1 MKGTSISISVNINGE
16 HRDAYLATPPAGTGP
31 GLLVLDDVGADEHR
45 RKTADEYAME
55 GYVALAPDLRSL
67 DDAQAVHDVDTA
79 LEALRARPAV
89 RGKIAVLGYGS
100 GGRLAFLAAARLK
113 VDAAIAYYP
122 VGLDAYLGE
131 ASAVGCPILFHLAEN
146 DQQVTAAQ
154 REKIRAAFA
163 AHDNVEFFVYR
174 GADRGFSNR
183 GSEAYDRISAQ
194 IARSRTIGLL
204 RTYLGPRYDLNAM
217 WERHGD
223 CEFALRDVDATM
235 ATMVDEP
242 YVNHIPTLTG
252 GIGKRELYR
261 FYKHHFIP
269 GLPKDTKMIPISRT
283 IGSDSVVDEVLFCFT
298 HDQEV
303 DFLLPGIAP
312 TGKWVEVPLVVII
325 QFRGDKVAHE
335 HIYWDSASA
344 LVQVGALDPKG
355 LPTTGIDTA
364 RKAIDEKS
372 IPSNRL
378 MARWKDSAG
387 KD

>member
-1 MKGTSISISVNINGE
+1 MTGMVISISAESGLF
-16 HRDAYLATPPAGTGP
+16 DAYLATPPAGSGP
-31 GLLVLDDVGADEHR
+31 GLILLDEVDANEGLRQA
-45 RKTADEYAME
+45 ADEYAAE
-55 GYVALAPDLRSL
+55 GYVALALNLRNL
-67 DDAQAVHDVDTA
+67 DADQATQDVGA
-79 LEALRARPAV
+79 ARSALRARPEV
-89 RGKIAVLGYGS
+89 RGKVAVLGYGE
-100 GGRLAFLAAARLK
+100 GGRPAFLAAARLQLG
-113 VDAAIAYYP
+113 AAISYDP
-122 VGLDAYLGE
+122 IGLEAHLEE
-131 ASAVGCPILFHLAEN
+131 ASAVRCPILFHFAEN
-146 DQQVTAAQ
+146 DQQFTAAQ
-154 REKIRAAFA
+154 REKIRAALA
-163 AHDNVEFFVYR
+163 AHDSAEFFVYR
-174 GADRGFSNR
+174 GANRGFSRR
-183 GSEAYDRISAQ
+183 GSDSYDRISTQ

-204 RTYLGPRYDLNAM
+204 RTSLGPRYDLNAM

-252 GIGKRELYR
+252 GIGRRELYR

-269 GLPKDTKMIPISRT
+269 GLPKDTKMVPISRT
-283 IGSDSVVDEVLFCFT
+283 IGPDSVVDEVLFCFT

-344 LVQVGALDPKG
+344 LVQVGALDPNG
-355 LPTTGIDTA
+355 LPTTGINTA

-372 IPSNRL
+372 VPSNRL
-378 MARWKDSAG
+378 MARWAESAG
-387 KD
+387 KA

>member
-1 MKGTSISISVNINGE
+1 MNETAIQISAEGS
-16 HRDAYLATPPAGTGP
+16 RFDAYLSRPAAGSGP
-31 GLLVLDDVGADEHR
+31 ALLLLDDVGGREHLR
-45 RKTADEYAME
+45 NAADEYAEE
-55 GYVALAPDLRSL
+55 GYVTLALDLRSI
-67 DDAQAVHDVDTA
+67 DEARAMSDVDAA
-79 LEALRARPAV
+79 LIAIRARPEV
-89 RGKIAVLGYGS
+89 QGKVAVLGYGV
-100 GGRLAFLAAARLK
+100 GGRFAFLAAARLK
-113 VDAAIAYYP
+113 IDAAIVYYP
-122 VGLDAYLGE
+122 AGLEEHLDE
-131 ASAVGCPILFHLAEN
+131 ASTVRCPILFHFAEN
-146 DQQVTAAQ
+146 DRQITAAG
-154 REKIRAAFA
+154 REKARTVFA
-163 AHDNVEFFVYR
+163 AHDGAEFFVYR
-174 GADRGFSNR
+174 GKSYGFSNR
-183 GSEAYDRISAQ
+183 AGDCYDRISAQ

-204 RTYLGPRYDLNAM
+204 RTYLGPRYDLNAI

-252 GIGKRELYR
+252 GIGKHELYR

-269 GLPKDTKMIPISRT
+269 GLPKDTRMVPISRT
-283 IGSDSVVDEVLFCFT
+283 IGPDSVVDEVLFCFT

-325 QFRGDKVAHE
+325 QFLGDKVAHE
-335 HIYWDSASA
+335 HIHWDSASA

-372 IPSNRL
+372 LPSNRL
-378 MARWKDSAG
+378 MPRWALSAG

>member
-1 MKGTSISISVNINGE
+1 MKGTAISISAESG
-16 HRDAYLATPPAGTGP
+16 RLDAYFAAPPTGSGP
-31 GLLVLDDVGADEHR
+31 GLLLLDDIGANEHR
-45 RKTADEYAME
+45 HQTADEYANE
-55 GYVALAPDLRSL
+55 GYAALALELQSL
-67 DDAQAVHDVDTA
+67 DAVRA
-79 LEALRARPAV
+79 LDNINAALAALRARPEV
-89 RGKIAVLGYGS
+89 RGKIAVLGCGF

-122 VGLDAYLGE
+122 AGIE
-131 ASAVGCPILFHLAEN
+131 AHLAEAPAVRCPILFHFAEN
-146 DQQVTAAQ
+146 DPHLTASL

-163 AHDNVEFFVYR
+163 AHDRAEFFVYR
-174 GADRGFSNR
+174 GAGQGFSNR
-183 GSEAYDRISAQ
+183 GSDSYDRISAQ
-194 IARSRTIGLL
+194 IARSRSIGVL
-204 RTYLGPRYDLNAM
+204 RRYLGPRYDLNAI

-223 CEFALRDVDATM
+223 AEFALRDVDATM
-235 ATMVDEP
+235 ATMVEEP

-252 GIGKRELYR
+252 GIGRRELYR

-269 GLPKDTKMIPISRT
+269 GLPKDTKMVPISRT
-283 IGSDSVVDEVLFCFT
+283 IGPDSVVDEVLFCFT

-335 HIYWDSASA
+335 HIHWDSASA

-372 IPSNRL
+372 ISSNGL
-378 MARWKDSAG
+378 MPRWKESAD

>member
-1 MKGTSISISVNINGE
+1 MNGTPISISAE
-16 HRDAYLATPPAGTGP
+16 HGSFDAYMATPSVGSGP
-31 GLLVLDDVGADEHR
+31 GLLLLDEPGGSEHVR
-45 RKTADEYAME
+45 QTADEYAAE
-55 GYVALAPDLRSL
+55 GYVALAPEFRSV
-67 DDAQAVHDVDTA
+67 DPSRTMHDIGAA
-79 LEALRARPAV
+79 LTALRARPEV
-89 RGKIAVLGYGS
+89 RAKSAALGYGR
-100 GGRLAFLAAARLK
+100 GAMLAVLAAAQLNI
-113 VDAAIAYYP
+113 DAAIVYYP
-122 VGLDAYLGE
+122 AGLDTHLDE
-131 ASAVGCPILFHLAEN
+131 ASAVRCPILFHFAEK
-146 DQQVTAAQ
+146 DRTVTAVQ

-163 AHDNVEFFVYR
+163 AHDHAEFFVYR
-174 GADRGFSNR
+174 GTDNGFSDR
-183 GSEAYDRISAQ
+183 RRDSYDRISAQ
-194 IARSRTIGLL
+194 IARSRTSGLL

-223 CEFALRDVDATM
+223 CEFALRDADATM

-252 GIGKRELYR
+252 GIGQRELYR

-269 GLPKDTKMIPISRT
+269 GLPKDTRMVPISRT
-283 IGSDSVVDEVLFCFT
+283 IGPDSVVDEVLFCFT

-335 HIYWDSASA
+335 HIHWDSASA

-372 IPSNRL
+372 VPSNQL
-378 MARWKDSAG
+378 MARWKESAD

>member
-1 MKGTSISISVNINGE
+1 MSGTVISIDAGSGSF
-16 HRDAYLATPPAGTGP
+16 DAYLATPPIGSGP
-31 GLLVLDDVGADEHR
+31 GLLLLDELGQHEHVR
-45 RKTADEYAME
+45 TAAEESAAE
-55 GYVALAPDLRSL
+55 GYVALAFNLRSTEESRAL
-67 DDAQAVHDVDTA
+67 DDIDAA
-79 LEALRARPAV
+79 LAALRV
-89 RGKIAVLGYGS
+89 RSEVSGKLATLGYGT
-100 GGRLAFLAAARLK
+100 GGLLAVLAAARLK
-113 VDAAIAYYP
+113 IDAAIAYYP
-122 VGLDAYLGE
+122 VGLDAQLDE
-131 ASAVGCPILFHLAEN
+131 ASAVRCPILFHFAEN
-146 DQQVTAAQ
+146 DQRLTAAG

-163 AHDNVEFFVYR
+163 SADSAQFFVYR
-174 GADRGFSNR
+174 GAAHGFSDR
-183 GSEAYDRISAQ
+183 KRDSYDRISAQ
-194 IARSRTIGLL
+194 IARSRSIGLL

-223 CEFALRDVDATM
+223 CEFAMRDVDATM

-269 GLPKDTKMIPISRT
+269 GLPKDTKMVPISRT
-283 IGSDSVVDEVLFCFT
+283 IGPDAVVDEVLFCFT

-312 TGKWVEVPLVVII
+312 SGKRVEVPLVVII

-372 IPSNRL
+372 IPSNGL
-378 MARWKDSAG
+378 MASWKESAA

>member
-1 MKGTSISISVNINGE
+1 MSGTTISILAESGSLE
-16 HRDAYLATPPAGTGP
+16 AYLATPSAGSGP
-31 GLLVLDDVGADEHR
+31 GLLLLDEPGADEHVR
-45 RKTADEYAME
+45 DAADKYAEE
-55 GYVALAPDLRSL
+55 GYVTLAPVLRSL
-67 DDAQAVHDVDTA
+67 DAIRAMQNVQAALTA
-79 LEALRARPAV
+79 LHARQEV
-89 RGKIAVLGYGS
+89 RGKIAVLGYGF
-100 GGRLAFLAAARLK
+100 GGQLAFLAAAGLK
-113 VDAAIAYYP
+113 VDAAISYYP
-122 VGLDAYLGE
+122 VNLDAHLGE
-131 ASAVGCPILFHLAEN
+131 ASSVQGPILFHFAEN
-146 DQQVTAAQ
+146 DQRITATQ
-154 REKIRAAFA
+154 REKVRAAFA
-163 AHDNVEFFVYR
+163 AHDNAEFFVYR
-174 GADRGFSNR
+174 DADHGFSDR
-183 GSEAYDRISAQ
+183 SRDSYDRISAQ
-194 IARSRTIGLL
+194 LARSRSIGLL
-204 RTYLGPRYDLNAM
+204 RTYLGPRYDLNAI

-269 GLPKDTKMIPISRT
+269 GLPKDTKLVPISRT
-283 IGSDSVVDEVLFCFT
+283 IGPDSVVDEVLFCFT
-298 HDQEV
+298 HDKEV

-344 LVQVGALDPKG
+344 LVQVGALDPLG

-364 RKAIDEKS
+364 RKAFDEKS
-372 IPSNRL
+372 VPSNLL
-378 MARWKDSAG
+378 MARWKESAG

>member
-1 MKGTSISISVNINGE
+1 MNGQVISI
-16 HRDAYLATPPAGTGP
+16 DAESSSFDAHLAIPPAGSGP
-31 GLLVLDDVGADEHR
+31 GLILLDEVAKNEHVR
-45 RKTADEYAME
+45 HAADEYAAE
-55 GYVALAPDLRSL
+55 GYVSLAPSLRSL
-67 DDAQAVHDVDTA
+67 DATRATRAIDAA
-79 LEALRARPAV
+79 LTVLRARPEV
-89 RGKIAVLGYGS
+89 RGKIAVLGYGP
-100 GGRLAFLAAARLK
+100 GGLLAFVAAARLK
-113 VDAAIAYYP
+113 INAAISYYP
-122 VGLDAYLGE
+122 AGLEAHLDE
-131 ASAVGCPILFHLAEN
+131 ASAVRCPILFHFAEN
-146 DQQVTAAQ
+146 DRHITAAA
-154 REKIRAAFA
+154 REKIRGALA
-163 AHDNVEFFVYR
+163 AHDSAEFFVYR
-174 GADRGFSNR
+174 GADHGFSNR
-183 GSEAYDRISAQ
+183 SGDSYDRISAQ

-204 RTYLGPRYDLNAM
+204 RNHLGPRYDLNAM

-252 GIGKRELYR
+252 GIGQRELYR

-269 GLPKDTKMIPISRT
+269 GLPKDTKMVPISRT
-283 IGSDSVVDEVLFCFT
+283 IGPDSVVDEVLFCFT
-298 HDQEV
+298 HTQEV

-378 MARWKDSAG
+378 MRRWAESAG